1 MLGET
6 VIVVWEGVDGAGK
19 TTLMRRVRELLEQR
33 GFRVSSYKTPS
44 ESPTGRFAMEYG
56 NSREIDHLTR
66 MLLFLANTSD
76 DSKIM
81 RREIESSSPEYYF
94 IDRYYLCSLVYGF
107 AFSRIRGVEVGAEEF
122 MDMLNLVEKI
132 GRDVF
137 LNPDLYIVLDVAEE
151 TRLERLRRKESQGG
165 LENMLERST
174 PMQEYVREF
183 YRVFKE
189 ARADNVLWVEN
200 VEGRLEETAHLV
212 EERLLKL
219 RAKL

>member
-1 MLGET
+1 MLGGT

-19 TTLMRRVRELLEQR
+19 TTLMKRVRELLERR

-44 ESPTGRFAMEYG
+44 MSPTGRFARDYG
-56 NSREIDHLTR
+56 NRQEIDHLTR

-76 DSKIM
+76 DSKTM
-81 RREIESSSPEYYF
+81 RREIESSNPEYYF

-122 MDMLNLVEKI
+122 TDMLELVEKI

-137 LNPDLYIVLDVAEE
+137 LDSDLYIILDVDEE
-151 TRLERLRRKESQGG
+151 TRLKRLGRKESQGG
-165 LENMLERST
+165 LENVLERST

-183 YRVFKE
+183 YRLFE
-189 ARADNVLWVEN
+189 FLPYY
-200 VEGRLEETAHLV
+200 
-212 EERLLKL
+212 
-219 RAKL
+219 

>member
-1 MLGET
+1 MLGGT

-19 TTLMRRVRELLEQR
+19 TTLMKRVRELLER
-33 GFRVSSYKTPS
+33 RRFRVSSYKTPS
-44 ESPTGRFAMEYG
+44 MSPTGRFARDYG
-56 NSREIDHLTR
+56 NRQEIDHLTR

-76 DSKIM
+76 DSKTM
-81 RREIESSSPEYYF
+81 RREIESSKPEYYF

-122 MDMLNLVEKI
+122 TDMLELVEKI
-132 GRDVF
+132 GRGVF
-137 LNPDLYIVLDVAEE
+137 LDSDLYIILDVDEE
-151 TRLERLRRKESQGG
+151 TRLKRLGRKESQGG
-165 LENMLERST
+165 LENVLERST

-183 YRVFKE
+183 YRLFRE
-189 ARADNVLWVEN
+189 ARGDRVLWVEN
-200 VEGRLEETAHLV
+200 VEGKLEETARQV